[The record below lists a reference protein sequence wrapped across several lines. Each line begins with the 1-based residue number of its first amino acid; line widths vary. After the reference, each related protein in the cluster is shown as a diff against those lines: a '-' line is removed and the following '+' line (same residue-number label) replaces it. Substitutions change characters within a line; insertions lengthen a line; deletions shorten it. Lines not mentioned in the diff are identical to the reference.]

1 METVWLSLLK
11 WFYIPFVL
19 HVTALK
25 SKYRLRMLSCEKSSY
40 EKIHE
45 SKKGAA
51 WFTKRHIVIEME
63 GTRTQTRKWEGA
75 GESSR
80 VREVCGEGLTE
91 GGMKERGPDGSEQE
105 SKAKYLIGIKCPDS
119 VRGRLNSTKRAA
131 FPLARMKHSS

>member
-1 METVWLSLLK
+1 
-11 WFYIPFVL
+11 
-19 HVTALK
+19 
-25 SKYRLRMLSCEKSSY
+25 
-40 EKIHE
+40 
-45 SKKGAA
+45 
-51 WFTKRHIVIEME
+51 ME
-63 GTRTQTRKWEGA
+63 GIGTQTRKWEGA

-131 FPLARMKHSS
+131 FSTRKGEAFELKPARGEILFYFLFFQKLEETLASE